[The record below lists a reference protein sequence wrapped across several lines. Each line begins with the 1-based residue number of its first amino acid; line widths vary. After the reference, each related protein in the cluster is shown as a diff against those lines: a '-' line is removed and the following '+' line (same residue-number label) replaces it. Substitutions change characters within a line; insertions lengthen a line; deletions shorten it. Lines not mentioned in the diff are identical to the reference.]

1 MTKSDKINF
10 NIIEP
15 NSKSEWDDYYRI
27 RYEVLRKP
35 WNQNKQSTRDEFEDK
50 SIHLL
55 VLDENNKAIATGRLQ
70 LNSESEG
77 QIRSMAVLKEYQNKG
92 IGKALI
98 DKLEDYARKRGLKTM
113 LLDAREPA
121 LNFYVQNNYI
131 VIEDSYLL
139 FGVIKHFR
147 MKKEL

>member
-98 DKLEDYARKRGLKTM
+98 DKLEDNARKRGLKTM